1 MCLLGKWVCQADAL
15 HSRSQTD
22 SVLYVMH
29 DMIIDHVGVTNIEDC
44 TLWSS
49 ILVTQ
54 CDHVMPD
61 M

>member
-1 MCLLGKWVCQADAL
+1 MHNAQC
-15 HSRSQTD
+15 QTD
-22 SVLYVMH
+22 SVLFVMH
-29 DMIIDHVGVTNIEDC
+29 DMIIDHVEVTNIEDC
-44 TLWSS
+44 TFWSS